1 MWLEAQHLLAA
12 GDAPHPPQPP
22 RELWELPESK
32 LFVGRSKSLQLGD
45 SLVRKPPHTLLEAEL
60 LSLRFLFRVGGEPD
74 WKAAVNELQQET
86 QADVV
91 CDVFLSQLRKRRRS
105 LKASMENSRTLM
117 AAWGSS
123 G

>member
-1 MWLEAQHLLAA
+1 M
-12 GDAPHPPQPP
+12 
-22 RELWELPESK
+22 
-32 LFVGRSKSLQLGD
+32 GRSKSLQHGD

-105 LKASMENSRTLM
+105 LKASMENSRMLM